1 MSIYEDDIEY
11 LQGIIDRLSRLKK
24 SYLKDNK
31 HHDHNTKYWG
41 FETIRYLF
49 DDENENYELYL
60 INHQQYQIAL
70 GKILLAPNECLEK
83 IRSDLIE
90 LMNNCKIKL
99 TMNVI
104 FNSAKNF
111 NDKRTLHIK
120 TKASDD
126 IDKLLD
132 LLIKKHED
140 ISESLKNIS
149 LKSEGVE
156 SIDINLEQQ
165 NISTAYIQSPQWLTS
180 KKCTINPQNKKNR
193 CFQYSITI
201 TLNHQNISK
210 NPERI
215 LNKFSTTTTRL

>member
-1 MSIYEDDIEY
+1 MSIYEDNIEY
-11 LQGIIDRLSRLKK
+11 LEEIIDRLSRLKK

-49 DDENENYELYL
+49 DDENK
-60 INHQQYQIAL
+60 INHQQYQIAI
-70 GKILLAPNECLEK
+70 GKILLAHDECLEK

-90 LMNNCKIKL
+90 LINNCKIKL

-165 NISTAYIQSPQWLTS
+165 NISTAYIQSLQWSTS
-180 KKCTINPQNKKNR
+180 KKCTINPQNKDNR

-201 TLNHQNISK
+201 ALNHQNISR

-215 LNKFSTTTTRL
+215 SNKFSTTTTRL